1 MTLNEGF
8 VAKGK
13 RRRADT
19 GEHENTADWRPRLLT
34 KRQRSASHYPDVLQ
48 KLSAP
53 GALLAD
59 SDDYQRQRMMTCA
72 AMEPMLLDHH
82 DAQHRDGVP
91 LYGGAMLA
99 TPATSP
105 PHGVSDSDE
114 CRNGGDD
121 DNDDD
126 DDELDPA
133 SEYYEISKLL
143 NQLHHERMIRRKQQ

>member
-1 MTLNEGF
+1 MVLNTGF

-19 GEHENTADWRPRLLT
+19 GEYEGTADRRPQLLT
-34 KRQRSASHYPDVLQ
+34 KRQRSASHYPDELQ

-72 AMEPMLLDHH
+72 AMEPMLLDHY
-82 DAQHRDGVP
+82 DAQHGD
-91 LYGGAMLA
+91 GGAMLA

-114 CRNGGDD
+114 GQNGGDD
-121 DNDDD
+121 WEDDDDD

-143 NQLHHERMIRRKQQ
+143 NQLHRERVMRRKQS